1 MNINS
6 YYKQFEI
13 KRKKVLP
20 NNTKTCC
27 VCKKK
32 VGRIFLLDNILPN
45 VILLDVHVTCRRLQD
60 MLQYTY
66 FTLPK

>member
-32 VGRIFLLDNILPN
+32 VGRIFLLDNILSN